1 MKKQTN
7 FISWSDIQITDGF
20 WHSWQEIAA
29 ENTSR
34 AIYDRFYETG
44 RIDAMN
50 LDWKEGMPNKPHVF
64 WDSDIAKW
72 MEGTAYFLKFRKD
85 EEMQK
90 KLENIIDRIERGQ
103 TKDGYFNS
111 AFLTLAPDKRF
122 TDRTD
127 HELYTAGH
135 LIEAAIAH
143 YQSTGSTHF
152 LNMMRRFADLI
163 EDIFVK
169 QQSAPYKTPGHQELE
184 LALIRLYDATGDR
197 RYLELSRHFVMTRGT
212 DQNERVFSV
221 PNGTFPAD
229 PPLHNQLEYDDT
241 YAQDDA
247 PAQELSKAGGH
258 AVRAMYY
265 YSAMAD
271 LADKYQDE
279 DLENACKRLW
289 DDSVNKKMY
298 VTGGVSAERY
308 GEAIGT
314 DYVLPNDLSYAETCA
329 SVAMANFS
337 MRMFKLE
344 HDGKYTD
351 MIERQMYNGALAGL
365 AMDGKSFYYDNA
377 LQCRVNVTDFFTN
390 IHARPLY
397 PAYQRQRVFECSCCP
412 PNIYRF
418 IAALGQYFYSTSE
431 NTLFVHQYA
440 ASTAAFSWN
449 DASVQLEQKTDYP
462 WDGAIRIIFNSNAV
476 CDGKIAL
483 RIPAWCTNA
492 SCTRNGKTV
501 SVNTQKGYLYLD
513 GPWQSGDEIQLNLA
527 MPIVQLSAH
536 PSVVEAAGKVALK
549 RGPVVYC
556 LEGTDNPG
564 INLFHLTLPA
574 DETACA
580 LETEKTNF
588 KGHDITILHGNA
600 LLDNL
605 NNWVGNLYQPYSPL
619 YSQVHFTAIPY
630 FAWSNREINDM
641 TVWIKKQY

>member
-1 MKKQTN
+1 MEKQTN

-20 WHSWQEIAA
+20 WHTWQEIAA
-29 ENTSR
+29 KNTSR

-50 LDWKEGMPNKPHVF
+50 LDWKEGMPHKPHVF

-72 MEGTAYFLKFRKD
+72 MEGTACFLKFHQDK
-85 EEMQK
+85 ELQT
-90 KLENIIDRIERGQ
+90 KLEDLIDRIERGQ

-135 LIEAAIAH
+135 LIEAAVAH
-143 YQSTGSTHF
+143 YQATGSARF
-152 LNMMRRFADLI
+152 LNRMKRFADLI

-169 QQSAPYKTPGHQELE
+169 KQSAPYKTPGHQELE

-197 RYLELSRHFVMTRGT
+197 RYLELSRHFVKTRGT
-212 DQNERVFSV
+212 DKNERVFSV
-221 PNGTFPAD
+221 PNGTFPAS

-271 LADKYQDE
+271 LADKYQDTA
-279 DLENACKRLW
+279 LEEACKKLW
-289 DDSVNKKMY
+289 NDSVNRKMY

-329 SVAMANFS
+329 CVAMANFS
-337 MRMFKLE
+337 MRMFRLD

-365 AMDGKSFYYDNA
+365 AMDGRSFYYDNA
-377 LQCRVNVTDFFTN
+377 LQCRVNVTDFFTH

-397 PAYQRQRVFECSCCP
+397 PAYQRQHIFECSCCP

-431 NTLFVHQYA
+431 TTLFIHQYA

-449 DASVQLEQKTDYP
+449 HASVKIEQKTGYP
-462 WDGAIRIIFNSNAV
+462 WDGAIRIIINSDTV
-476 CDGKIAL
+476 CSGKIAL
-483 RIPAWCTNA
+483 RIPKWCTKA
-492 SCTRNGKTV
+492 SCTRNGNVVAV
-501 SVNTQKGYLYLD
+501 SPQKGYLYLD
-513 GPWQSGDEIQLNLA
+513 GPWQKNDEILLNLS
-527 MPIVQLSAH
+527 MPVVQLSAH

-556 LEGTDNPG
+556 LEGADHPG

-574 DETACA
+574 AEADCA
-580 LETEKTNF
+580 FETEKANI
-588 KGHDITILHGNA
+588 KGHDIMLLRGNA
-600 LLDNL
+600 LMDDLT
-605 NNWVGNLYQPYSPL
+605 NWDGDLYHPYSPL
-619 YSQVHFTAIPY
+619 YTRVPFTAIPY
-630 FAWSNREINDM
+630 FAWSNRQINDM

>member
-1 MKKQTN
+1 MEKQTN
-7 FISWSDIQITDGF
+7 YISWSDIQFTDGF
-20 WHSWQEIAA
+20 WHTWQEIAA
-29 ENTSR
+29 KNTSR

-72 MEGTAYFLKFRKD
+72 MEGTAYFLKSHKD
-85 EEMQK
+85 EELQT
-90 KLENIIDRIERGQ
+90 KLEDLIDRIERGQ
-103 TKDGYFNS
+103 TQDGYFNS

-135 LIEAAIAH
+135 LIEAAVAH
-143 YQSTGSTHF
+143 YQSTGSARF
-152 LNMMRRFADLI
+152 LNRMKRFADLI
-163 EDIFVK
+163 EDIFK
-169 QQSAPYKTPGHQELE
+169 KNQSAPYKTPGHQELE

-197 RYLELSRHFVMTRGT
+197 RYLELSRHFVKMRGT
-212 DQNERVFSV
+212 DRNERVFSV
-221 PNGTFPAD
+221 PNGTFPAS

-247 PAQELSKAGGH
+247 PAQDLSKAGGH

-271 LADKYQDE
+271 LADKYQDTA
-279 DLENACKRLW
+279 LEEACKKLW
-289 DDSVNKKMY
+289 NDSVNRKMY

-337 MRMFKLE
+337 MRMFRLD
-344 HDGKYTD
+344 HDGKYAD

-377 LQCRVNVTDFFTN
+377 LQCRVNVTDFFTH

-397 PAYQRQRVFECSCCP
+397 PAYQRQHIFECSCCP

-431 NTLFVHQYA
+431 NTLFIHQYA

-449 DASVQLEQKTDYP
+449 NASVKIEQKTNYP
-462 WDGAIRIIFNSNAV
+462 WDGAIRIIINSNTV
-476 CDGKIAL
+476 CNGKIAL
-483 RIPAWCTNA
+483 RIPKWCTKA
-492 SCTRNGKTV
+492 SCTRNGSTV
-501 SVNTQKGYLYLD
+501 AVNPQKGYLYLD
-513 GPWQSGDEIQLNLA
+513 GPWQKDDEIQLNLS
-527 MPIVQLSAH
+527 MPVVQLSAH

-556 LEGTDNPG
+556 LEGADHPDM
-564 INLFHLTLPA
+564 NLFHLTLPA
-574 DETACA
+574 TETACA
-580 LETEKTNF
+580 FETEKTNI
-588 KGHDITILHGNA
+588 KGHDITLLHGNA
-600 LLDNL
+600 LMDNL
-605 NNWVGNLYQPYSPL
+605 TNWDGDLYHPYSPL
-619 YSQVHFTAIPY
+619 YTQVPFTAIPY

>member
-20 WHSWQEIAA
+20 WHNWQEVAA

-50 LDWKEGMPNKPHVF
+50 LNWKEGMPNKPHVF

-85 EEMQK
+85 EEMQE

-103 TKDGYFNS
+103 TTDGYFNS

-143 YQSTGSTHF
+143 YQSTGSTRF
-152 LNMMRRFADLI
+152 LNMMKRFADLI

-169 QQSAPYKTPGHQELE
+169 HPSTPYKTPGHQELE
-184 LALIRLYDATGDR
+184 LALIRLYDVTGDR
-197 RYLELSRHFVMTRGT
+197 RYLELSRHFVKTRGT
-212 DQNERVFSV
+212 DKNERVFSV
-221 PNGTFPAD
+221 PNGTFPAS

-271 LADKYQDE
+271 LADKYHDTE
-279 DLENACKRLW
+279 LEEACKRLW
-289 DDSVNKKMY
+289 DDSVNRKMY

-344 HDGKYTD
+344 HDRKYTD

-377 LQCRVNVTDFFTN
+377 LQCRVNVTDFFTH

-397 PAYQRQRVFECSCCP
+397 PAYQRQRIFECSCCP

-440 ASTAAFSWN
+440 TSTAAFSWN
-449 DASVQLEQKTDYP
+449 DASVQMEQKTDYP
-462 WDGAIRIIFNSNAV
+462 WDGAIHIIFNSNAE
-476 CDGKIAL
+476 CNGKIAL

-492 SCTRNGKTV
+492 SCTRNGNTV
-501 SVNTQKGYLYLD
+501 SVHTQKGYLYLD

-527 MPIVQLSAH
+527 MHVVQLSAH
-536 PSVVEAAGKVALK
+536 PSIVEAAGKVALK

-556 LEGTDNPG
+556 LEGADNPG

-574 DETACA
+574 TETACA
-580 LETEKTNF
+580 FETEKTNLM
-588 KGHDITILHGNA
+588 GHAITVLHGNA

-605 NNWVGNLYQPYSPL
+605 NNWNGDLYRPYSPL
-619 YSQVHFTAIPY
+619 YTRVSFTAIPY
-630 FAWSNREINDM
+630 FAWSNRKINDM